1 MRHYAHLHPAHYCL
15 WCASL
20 RKSAF
25 CARCTCIITQTCV
38 FRPPH
43 LVFLVFSV
51 FPVFPASP
59 APRLRIPP
67 RPIAVARYT
76 REPNA
81 VNRGRKLDLRA
92 KSGQTRSHPAPARQK
107 RSIAVARHTREHN
120 AVNRGRKKTLVHLT
134 TVRRR
139 SSGQCER
146 GTSERAAGERGKF
159 CVGRARA
166 AQSALVDRYLCHE
179 VARKIAR
186 RMPGEPSAR
195 EHIRSAMRSRRRR
208 RRQAQTAATQSRPRA
223 KRQLIARQ
231 GWGSGRGASSGA
243 PLPKHTSQ
251 TRSHKNTVGISR
263 QGGTIH
269 LIVSMHF

>member
-1 MRHYAHLHPAHYCL
+1 MTRGRD
-15 WCASL
+15 SGIG
-20 RKSAF
+20 F
-25 CARCTCIITQTCV
+25 GVITHTV
-38 FRPPH
+38 
-43 LVFLVFSV
+43 
-51 FPVFPASP
+51 
-59 APRLRIPP
+59 
-67 RPIAVARYT
+67 VART
-76 REPNA
+76 
-81 VNRGRKLDLRA
+81 
-92 KSGQTRSHPAPARQK
+92 
-107 RSIAVARHTREHN
+107 N

-208 RRQAQTAATQSRPRA
+208 RRQAQTAATQSRLRA
-223 KRQLIARQ
+223 KWQLIARQ

-251 TRSHKNTVGISR
+251 THSNKNTVGICR
-263 QGGTIH
+263 QGGVRGGEPAVAH
-269 LIVSMHF
+269 LTRCKHLSTVGPPAIPCVYRASAFAPPAGCSAAPLGLGYIVWIVFPGFHPRWGFHPGL